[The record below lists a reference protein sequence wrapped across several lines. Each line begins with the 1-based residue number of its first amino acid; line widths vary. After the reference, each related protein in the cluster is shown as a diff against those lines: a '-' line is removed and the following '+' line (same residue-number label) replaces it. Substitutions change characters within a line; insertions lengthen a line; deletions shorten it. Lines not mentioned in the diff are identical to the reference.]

1 MSAFDSYWH
10 SLRDQMDRIASRQ
23 RPAIEQAAGWI
34 VESFEKGRFLFTF
47 GTGHSHLLALE
58 MFYRAGGLVRVIPI
72 LDEDLM
78 LHRSAS
84 RSTAMER
91 EPGRAGKLLDRYG
104 AGAGDVLIIASNGGR
119 NAVPIEMALGA
130 RERGAR
136 VVALTNLA
144 QTRAW
149 PSRHASGRH
158 LADVADLAIDNEGVD
173 GDAVV
178 EVSGLGVRVGPT
190 STATGA
196 FLLNLLAVQVL
207 ETALARG
214 ARPDVFMSSNAG
226 GDAHNA
232 AHIEAMRPFNPH
244 L

>member
-10 SLRDQMDRIASRQ
+10 LLRDQMDRIATLQ

-34 VESFEKGRFLFTF
+34 VESFGQGRFLRTF

-58 MFYRAGGLVRVIPI
+58 MFYRAGGLARVIPI
-72 LDEDLM
+72 LDEGLM
-78 LHRSAS
+78 LHRAAS
-84 RSTAMER
+84 RSTALER
-91 EPGRAGKLLDRYG
+91 ESGRAGALLDRYG
-104 AGAGDVLIIASNGGR
+104 VGRGDVLIIASNGGR

-158 LADVADLAIDNEGVD
+158 LADVADLVIGNEGVD

-178 EVSGLGVRVGPT
+178 EIPGLDARVGPT

-196 FLLNLLAVQVL
+196 FLLNLLAVQVI

-214 ARPDVFMSSNAG
+214 ARPEVFVSSNAG
-226 GDAHNA
+226 GDAHNTA
-232 AHIEAMRPFNPH
+232 TIEALRPFNPH